1 MCRAIVTVFCQLI
14 LTCPISPIMDKYPI
28 KKDIAIIE
36 IYSSASLQRIKA
48 MPNSASQSCFN

>member
-36 IYSSASLQRIKA
+36 IYSSASLQRIKDSNA
-48 MPNSASQSCFN
+48 KQR

>member
-1 MCRAIVTVFCQLI
+1 
-14 LTCPISPIMDKYPI
+14 MDKYPI

>member
-14 LTCPISPIMDKYPI
+14 LTWTISPIMDKYPI

-36 IYSSASLQRIKA
+36 IYSSASLQRIKP